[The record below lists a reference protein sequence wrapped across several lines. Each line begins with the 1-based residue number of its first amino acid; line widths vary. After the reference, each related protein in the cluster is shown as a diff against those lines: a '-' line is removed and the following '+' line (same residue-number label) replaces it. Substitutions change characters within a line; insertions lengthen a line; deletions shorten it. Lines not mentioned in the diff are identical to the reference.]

1 MSVWWAW
8 VVGTSSVCLVL
19 ATKNMGRTGP
29 IPPSTPV
36 EDPWAALF
44 VGALLW
50 ALVSV
55 LVATESANAGDAASC
70 CVGLGGVVPVRI
82 AGCGVLLR
90 EVRVTTFDGR
100 IFLSGGPGPVGPERS
115 HMYRTS
121 C

>member
-70 CVGLGGVVPVRI
+70 VGLGGVVPVRI

>member
-29 IPPSTPV
+29 IPPPTPV

-44 VGALLW
+44 VGSLLW

-55 LVATESANAGDAASC
+55 LVATESANAGMRRRAWGWAASFLC
-70 CVGLGGVVPVRI
+70 ASLV
-82 AGCGVLLR
+82 AAYS
-90 EVRVTTFDGR
+90 FGR
-100 IFLSGGPGPVGPERS
+100 LV
-115 HMYRTS
+115 
-121 C
+121 

>member
-29 IPPSTPV
+29 IPPPTPV
-36 EDPWAALF
+36 EDPWAALL

-55 LVATESANAGDAASC
+55 LVAIESANAGMRPRAWGWAASFLC
-70 CVGLGGVVPVRI
+70 ASLV
-82 AGCGVLLR
+82 AAYS
-90 EVRVTTFDGR
+90 FGR
-100 IFLSGGPGPVGPERS
+100 LV
-115 HMYRTS
+115 
-121 C
+121 

>member
-1 MSVWWAW
+1 VSVWWTW

-29 IPPSTPV
+29 IPPPTPV

-55 LVATESANAGDAASC
+55 LVATESANGGMRRRAWGWAASFLC
-70 CVGLGGVVPVRI
+70 ASLV
-82 AGCGVLLR
+82 AAYS
-90 EVRVTTFDGR
+90 FGR
-100 IFLSGGPGPVGPERS
+100 LV
-115 HMYRTS
+115 
-121 C
+121 

>member
-29 IPPSTPV
+29 IPPPTPV

-55 LVATESANAGDAASC
+55 LVATESANAGMQRRAWGWAAAFVCASL
-70 CVGLGGVVPVRI
+70 V
-82 AGCGVLLR
+82 AAYS
-90 EVRVTTFDGR
+90 FGR
-100 IFLSGGPGPVGPERS
+100 LV
-115 HMYRTS
+115 
-121 C
+121 

>member
-29 IPPSTPV
+29 IPPPTPV

-44 VGALLW
+44 VGSLLW

-55 LVATESANAGDAASC
+55 LVATESANAGMQRRAWGWAAAFLCAS
-70 CVGLGGVVPVRI
+70 L
-82 AGCGVLLR
+82 AAAYS
-90 EVRVTTFDGR
+90 FGR
-100 IFLSGGPGPVGPERS
+100 LV
-115 HMYRTS
+115 
-121 C
+121 